1 MTSKAALRE
10 AQRARVLEPADRSR
24 QSEVLKAR
32 LLSLDVIVRAKAVA
46 LFVGVR
52 HEPEMQGIFDGLSPR
67 TRWLP
72 RVVGP
77 AALAWGR
84 VDGWASLQP
93 GRFGIPEPM
102 DAPETALPDVDVVL
116 VPGLAFDRQGGR
128 LGWGRGY
135 YDRALGQSGAHRVGL
150 CLAPG
155 LVDSVPT
162 ESHDVPM
169 DAVVT
174 PDATLFGENARGGL
188 R

>member
-1 MTSKAALRE
+1 MTTKAALRE
-10 AQRARVLEPADRSR
+10 AQRARVLEHDERSR

-32 LLSLDVIVRAKAVA
+32 LLSLDAIVRAKAVA

-52 HEPEMQGIFDGLSPR
+52 HEPQMRGVFDALSPR

-77 AALAWGR
+77 SALAWGR
-84 VDGWASLQP
+84 VDAWGSLQP
-93 GRFGIPEPM
+93 GRFGIPEPV
-102 DAPETALPDVDVVL
+102 DAHEMALPDVDVVL
-116 VPGLAFDRQGGR
+116 VPGLAFDARGGR

-135 YDRALGQSGAHRVGL
+135 YDRALGQSGAHRIGL

-155 LVDSVPT
+155 LVDAVPT
-162 ESHDVPM
+162 ESHDVRM
-169 DAVVT
+169 HAVVT
-174 PDATLFGENARGGL
+174 PDATLFGENARDEL